1 MIGKGLRQHGQ
12 WSCDI
17 KKDPELKAQ
26 YTSVG
31 KDKDAQTRFRADWAD
46 KRWRP
51 KEATKTKRQAFSTI
65 DERIARSLPLASVYL
80 SQGGESSVLH
90 FKVKALTATNLLGF
104 VVFCILTESFAV
116 CHKSRSKRMPQEG
129 SFMLKNTRA
138 RLPRSQRPAGL
149 ASRAQMRPS
158 HGGIG
163 AFGTQRGSGQSRGA
177 AADSLALLQVP
188 IG

>member
-65 DERIARSLPLASVYL
+65 DERIARFLPLASVYL

-104 VVFCILTESFAV
+104 VVSLRLMRVRSITSM
-116 CHKSRSKRMPQEG
+116 SRR
-129 SFMLKNTRA
+129 
-138 RLPRSQRPAGL
+138 
-149 ASRAQMRPS
+149 
-158 HGGIG
+158 
-163 AFGTQRGSGQSRGA
+163 
-177 AADSLALLQVP
+177 
-188 IG
+188 

>member
-65 DERIARSLPLASVYL
+65 DERIARFLPLASVYL

-90 FKVKALTATNLLGF
+90 FKVKALRMSSSAIFLAWF
-104 VVFCILTESFAV
+104 MILVRDTMFPCMSV
-116 CHKSRSKRMPQEG
+116 
-129 SFMLKNTRA
+129 T
-138 RLPRSQRPAGL
+138 
-149 ASRAQMRPS
+149 
-158 HGGIG
+158 
-163 AFGTQRGSGQSRGA
+163 
-177 AADSLALLQVP
+177 
-188 IG
+188 